1 MLHNTLMKT
10 QAELVALYKKIIL
23 AKKVVLD
30 DFTVAA
36 FRNAAPDQ
44 RAMDALNIAVKEL
57 GYPR

>member
-1 MLHNTLMKT
+1 MT
-10 QAELVALYKKIIL
+10 QPELVALYKRIIL
-23 AKKVVLD
+23 SKKVVLD

-36 FRNAAPDQ
+36 MRNAAPDQ

>member
-1 MLHNTLMKT
+1 MKT